1 MSELDKKNILVCK
14 VSYNWY
20 QVLKSHYISNG
31 SSATNCWYT
40 KDEEIEPLSEDRMPD
55 PGTLTL
61 FVVEV
66 DGVQKVV
73 GGAFFLTHWQASVKK
88 CWDNF
93 GVCSGYITY
102 EDFSKRAQDCGAS
115 LGDLLSCYVCY
126 GPFIFMKNNIFD
138 LPDSF
143 QLDFSKSLLLT
154 LDENDPLTAFLVTV
168 SMQRRASQIDAA
180 TSEGSWRGIYYLASL
195 RQGAEDAA
203 ILKTKILNLYNF
215 KCAISGCRLGPTL
228 SVAHIK
234 TMYDDRYTE
243 PQNAI
248 LMRSDLHKLFAKGYI
263 TIFYDDNGDC
273 RVRVSRKILLN
284 LDPEYS
290 KFEGAK
296 LELPNDK
303 KYWPN
308 PEYLEWHN
316 RIRFEN
322 WLKYGE
328 FSLIDHLPMHPHH

>member
-180 TSEGSWRGIYYLASL
+180 TSEGSWRGIYYIASL

-234 TMYDDRYTE
+234 TMYDDRATKCY
-243 PQNAI
+243 
-248 LMRSDLHKLFAKGYI
+248 
-263 TIFYDDNGDC
+263 
-273 RVRVSRKILLN
+273 LN
-284 LDPEYS
+284 E
-290 KFEGAK
+290 
-296 LELPNDK
+296 
-303 KYWPN
+303 
-308 PEYLEWHN
+308 
-316 RIRFEN
+316 IRFT
-322 WLKYGE
+322 
-328 FSLIDHLPMHPHH
+328 

>member
-1 MSELDKKNILVCK
+1 
-14 VSYNWY
+14 
-20 QVLKSHYISNG
+20 
-31 SSATNCWYT
+31 
-40 KDEEIEPLSEDRMPD
+40 
-55 PGTLTL
+55 
-61 FVVEV
+61 
-66 DGVQKVV
+66 
-73 GGAFFLTHWQASVKK
+73 
-88 CWDNF
+88 
-93 GVCSGYITY
+93 
-102 EDFSKRAQDCGAS
+102 
-115 LGDLLSCYVCY
+115 
-126 GPFIFMKNNIFD
+126 
-138 LPDSF
+138 
-143 QLDFSKSLLLT
+143 
-154 LDENDPLTAFLVTV
+154 
-168 SMQRRASQIDAA
+168 
-180 TSEGSWRGIYYLASL
+180 
-195 RQGAEDAA
+195 
-203 ILKTKILNLYNF
+203 
-215 KCAISGCRLGPTL
+215 
-228 SVAHIK
+228 
-234 TMYDDRYTE
+234 MYDDRYTE